1 MGPPSARAEAEADAE
16 ANATKAPIA
25 PRLLIARVAS
35 SVTTGNETDS
45 IAPSLSV
52 ARVRIDL
59 GIGVVTVNSAS
70 ILFSLPLFKC
80 ITRLFVVVDTLV
92 ARDGTLFDVG
102 VSVGVVDAITFVA
115 VVRSARSPLFVA

>member
-92 ARDGTLFDVG
+92 ARDGTLFDGVG
-102 VSVGVVDAITFVA
+102 VGVMDAITFVA